1 MVVRPYTPIKP
12 VLPEE
17 EDGTFQLVV
26 KTYFPN
32 ESPFP
37 PGGTV
42 SNWLDVLEIGEEMDV
57 KGPNG
62 GIHYMVDQ
70 RVYFVNFRELA
81 DLRSR
86 ASHFNSNK

>member
-17 EDGTFQLVV
+17 EDGTFQILV
-26 KTYFPN
+26 KSYLPN
-32 ESPFP
+32 EGPFP

-42 SNWLDVLEIGEEMDV
+42 SNWLDMLKVGEEIDF

-62 GIHYMVDQ
+62 EIQYK
-70 RVYFVNFRELA
+70 VNI
-81 DLRSR
+81 RSL
-86 ASHFNSNK
+86 

>member
-1 MVVRPYTPIKP
+1 MVVRQYTPIKP

-17 EDGTFQLVV
+17 EDGTFQVLV

-42 SNWLDVLEIGEEMDV
+42 SNWLDILEVGEEMDV

-62 GIHYMVDQ
+62 EIQYI
-70 RVYFVNFRELA
+70 VNSKLP
-81 DLRSR
+81 D
-86 ASHFNSNK
+86 